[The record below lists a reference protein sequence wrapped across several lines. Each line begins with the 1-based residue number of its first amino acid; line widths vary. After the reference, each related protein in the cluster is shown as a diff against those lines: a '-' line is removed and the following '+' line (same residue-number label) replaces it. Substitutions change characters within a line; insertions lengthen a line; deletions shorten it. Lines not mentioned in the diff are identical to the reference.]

1 MAGVW
6 PDARLRSPD
15 PIGPTQGRLLCTQLA
30 PHKQVYSHS
39 VIHISVPPTGS
50 PRRWVDVPHAV
61 AGRPS
66 TLTPSISPRLG
77 VVSQHQKLHR
87 YALCG
92 FLGPPSGSTVPT
104 RILRHRVYS
113 IHETFFNFKQPSGCS
128 GAAVLSCGCSALHH
142 GHRPPQI
149 RRFLRP
155 SGCSGAAVL
164 SCGCSALHHGHRP
177 PQIRR
182 FLRPSGC
189 FAYDTASVHFLLP
202 LHGRIGALSFD
213 TVFSLC

>member
-113 IHETFFNFKQPSGCS
+113 IHETFFKS
-128 GAAVLSCGCSALHH
+128 GAFSGLPAVLALRCSPAAA
-142 GHRPPQI
+142 PPYI
-149 RRFLRP
+149 TDTDRRK
-155 SGCSGAAVL
+155 SGAFSGLPAVSHTIQHPFISFCRSTAGSVRSHL
-164 SCGCSALHHGHRP
+164 TR
-177 PQIRR
+177 
-182 FLRPSGC
+182 C
-189 FAYDTASVHFLLP
+189 FRYAKV
-202 LHGRIGALSFD
+202 
-213 TVFSLC
+213 